1 MKGDSGSQKMADSE
15 LGKNSSGPLRQL
27 KKHRR
32 MMFTGWE
39 LPSALYVLAST
50 NYWRSLLIE
59 YVLSSLDKL
68 I

>member
-1 MKGDSGSQKMADSE
+1 
-15 LGKNSSGPLRQL
+15 
-27 KKHRR
+27 

-50 NYWRSLLIE
+50 KYWRYLLIE

-68 I
+68 IDGDIPKTGNESVLSVIHCISSQTC